1 MDNFDLKKY
10 LAENQLTPNSVM
22 LYRENSILL
31 DEGIL
36 QDLGDKIKPA
46 LEKIFSVGKSKSKEV
61 YDIVKKEVTDP
72 KNAEKALN
80 IVSKAYNGIKNVADK
95 ATNDPDSLKA
105 IQKFIPGLKTTAIGT
120 ALGAAYQ
127 IIAGTSIVS
136 SGLWGM
142 SKDIAWGDPSIA
154 LNIGIF
160 LVVLKLIMY
169 ALQAITNIRKGA
181 SAVKGIFTENEDTMA
196 VVDFNDIEDLFELK
210 TIKNEV

>member
-1 MDNFDLKKY
+1 MDNFDLRKY

-46 LEKIFSVGKSKSKEV
+46 LSKIFSTGKSKSKQV
-61 YDIVKKEVTDP
+61 YDVVKKEVTDP
-72 KNAEKALN
+72 ENAEKVLGV
-80 IVSKAYNGIKNVADK
+80 ISKAYNGIKNVADK
-95 ATNDPDSLKA
+95 ATGDPDGLKA

-127 IIAGTSIVS
+127 VIAGTSIAS
-136 SGLWGM
+136 SGVWGL
-142 SKDIAWGDPSIA
+142 SKDIVWGDPSTA

-160 LVVLKLIMY
+160 LVVLKLVMY
-169 ALQAITNIRKGA
+169 ALQAIANIRKGT
-181 SAVKGIFTENEDTMA
+181 SAVKGIFTENEEIMA
-196 VVDFNDIEDLFELK
+196 DVDFSDIEDIFELQL
-210 TIKNEV
+210 N

>member
-10 LAENQLTPNSVM
+10 LAENQLTPNSVI

-46 LEKIFSVGKSKSKEV
+46 LSKIFSTGKSKSKQV
-61 YDIVKKEVTDP
+61 YDVVKKEVTDP
-72 KNAEKALN
+72 ENAEKVLGV
-80 IVSKAYNGIKNVADK
+80 ISKAYNGIKNVADK
-95 ATNDPDSLKA
+95 ATGDPDGLKA

-127 IIAGTSIVS
+127 VIAGTSIAS
-136 SGLWGM
+136 SGFWNL
-142 SKDIAWGDPSIA
+142 SKDIVWGDPSTA

-160 LVVLKLIMY
+160 LVVLKLVMY
-169 ALQAITNIRKGA
+169 ALQAIANIRKGT
-181 SAVKGIFTENEDTMA
+181 SAVKGMFTENEEVMA
-196 VVDFNDIEDLFELK
+196 DVDFSDIEDIFELQL
-210 TIKNEV
+210 N

>member
-46 LEKIFSVGKSKSKEV
+46 LSKIFSTGKSKSKQV
-61 YDIVKKEVTDP
+61 YDVVKKEVTDP
-72 KNAEKALN
+72 ENAEKVLGV
-80 IVSKAYNGIKNVADK
+80 ISKAYNGIKNVADK
-95 ATNDPDSLKA
+95 ATGNPDGLKA

-127 IIAGTSIVS
+127 VIAGTSIAS
-136 SGLWGM
+136 SGVWGL
-142 SKDIAWGDPSIA
+142 SKDIVWGDPSTA

-160 LVVLKLIMY
+160 LVVLKLVMY
-169 ALQAITNIRKGA
+169 ALQAIANIRKGT
-181 SAVKGIFTENEDTMA
+181 SAVKGIFTENEEVMA
-196 VVDFNDIEDLFELK
+196 DVDFSDIEDIFELQL
-210 TIKNEV
+210 N

>member
-46 LEKIFSVGKSKSKEV
+46 LSKIFSTGKSKSKQV
-61 YDIVKKEVTDP
+61 YDVVKKEVTDP
-72 KNAEKALN
+72 ENAEKVLGV
-80 IVSKAYNGIKNVADK
+80 ISKAYNGIKNVADK
-95 ATNDPDSLKA
+95 ATGDPDGLKA
-105 IQKFIPGLKTTAIGT
+105 IQKFIPGLKTTAIGA

-127 IIAGTSIVS
+127 VIAGTSIAS
-136 SGLWGM
+136 SGVWGL
-142 SKDIAWGDPSIA
+142 SKDIVWGDPSTA

-160 LVVLKLIMY
+160 LVVLKLVMY
-169 ALQAITNIRKGA
+169 ALQAIANIRKGT
-181 SAVKGIFTENEDTMA
+181 SAVKGIFTENEEIMA
-196 VVDFNDIEDLFELK
+196 DVDFSDIEDIFELQL
-210 TIKNEV
+210 N

>member
-46 LEKIFSVGKSKSKEV
+46 LEKIFSAGKSKSKQV
-61 YDIVKKEVTDP
+61 YDVVKKEVTDP
-72 KNAEKALN
+72 ENAEKVLGV
-80 IVSKAYNGIKNVADK
+80 ISKAYNGIKNVADK
-95 ATNDPDSLKA
+95 ATGDPDGLKA

-127 IIAGTSIVS
+127 VIAGTSIAS
-136 SGLWGM
+136 SGFWGL
-142 SKDIAWGDPSIA
+142 SKDIVWGDPSTA

-160 LVVLKLIMY
+160 LVVLKLVMY
-169 ALQAITNIRKGA
+169 ALQAIANIRKGT
-181 SAVKGIFTENEDTMA
+181 SAVKGMFTENEDVMA
-196 VVDFNDIEDLFELK
+196 DVDFSDIEDIFELQL
-210 TIKNEV
+210 N

>member
-46 LEKIFSVGKSKSKEV
+46 LSKIFSTGKSKSKQV
-61 YDIVKKEVTDP
+61 YDVVKKEVTDP
-72 KNAEKALN
+72 ENAEKVLGV
-80 IVSKAYNGIKNVADK
+80 ISKAYNGIKNVADK
-95 ATNDPDSLKA
+95 ATGDPDGLKA

-127 IIAGTSIVS
+127 VIAGTSIAS

-142 SKDIAWGDPSIA
+142 SKDIVWGDPSTA

-160 LVVLKLIMY
+160 LVVLKLVMY
-169 ALQAITNIRKGA
+169 ALQAIANIRRGT
-181 SAVKGIFTENEDTMA
+181 SAVKGMFTENEEVMA
-196 VVDFNDIEDLFELK
+196 DVDFSDIEDIFELQL
-210 TIKNEV
+210 N

>member
-46 LEKIFSVGKSKSKEV
+46 LEKIFSAGKSKSKQV
-61 YDIVKKEVTDP
+61 YDVVKKEVTDP
-72 KNAEKALN
+72 ENAEKVLGV
-80 IVSKAYNGIKNVADK
+80 ISKAYNGIKNVADK
-95 ATNDPDSLKA
+95 ATGDPDGLKA

-127 IIAGTSIVS
+127 VIAGTSIAS

-142 SKDIAWGDPSIA
+142 SKDIVWGDPSTA

-160 LVVLKLIMY
+160 LVVLKLVMY
-169 ALQAITNIRKGA
+169 ALQAIANIRRGT
-181 SAVKGIFTENEDTMA
+181 SAVKGMFTENEEVMA
-196 VVDFNDIEDLFELK
+196 DVDFSDIEDIFELQL
-210 TIKNEV
+210 N

>member
-46 LEKIFSVGKSKSKEV
+46 LSKIFSTGKSKSKQV
-61 YDIVKKEVTDP
+61 YDVVKKEVTDP
-72 KNAEKALN
+72 ENAEKVLGV
-80 IVSKAYNGIKNVADK
+80 ISKAYNGIKNVADK
-95 ATNDPDSLKA
+95 ATGDPDGLKA

-127 IIAGTSIVS
+127 VIAGTSIAS
-136 SGLWGM
+136 SGVWGL
-142 SKDIAWGDPSIA
+142 SKDIVWGDPSTA

-160 LVVLKLIMY
+160 LVVLKLVMY
-169 ALQAITNIRKGA
+169 ALQAIANIRKGT
-181 SAVKGIFTENEDTMA
+181 SAVKGIFTENEEIMA
-196 VVDFNDIEDLFELK
+196 DVDFSDIEDIFELQL
-210 TIKNEV
+210 N

>member
-36 QDLGDKIKPA
+36 QDLSDKIKPA
-46 LEKIFSVGKSKSKEV
+46 LSKIFSTGKSKSKQV
-61 YDIVKKEVTDP
+61 YDVVKKEVTDP
-72 KNAEKALN
+72 ENAEKVLGV
-80 IVSKAYNGIKNVADK
+80 ISKAYNGIKNVADK
-95 ATNDPDSLKA
+95 ATGDPDGLKA

-127 IIAGTSIVS
+127 VIAGTSIAS
-136 SGLWGM
+136 SGFWNL
-142 SKDIAWGDPSIA
+142 SKDIVWGDPSTA

-160 LVVLKLIMY
+160 LVVLKLVMY
-169 ALQAITNIRKGA
+169 ALQAIANIRKGT
-181 SAVKGIFTENEDTMA
+181 SAVKGMFTENEEVMA
-196 VVDFNDIEDLFELK
+196 DVDFSDIEDIFELQL
-210 TIKNEV
+210 N

>member
-46 LEKIFSVGKSKSKEV
+46 LEKIFSAGKSKSKQV
-61 YDIVKKEVTDP
+61 YDVVKKEVTDP
-72 KNAEKALN
+72 ENAEKVLGV
-80 IVSKAYNGIKNVADK
+80 ISKAYNGIKNVADK
-95 ATNDPDSLKA
+95 ATGDPDGLKA

-120 ALGAAYQ
+120 LLGAAYQ
-127 IIAGTSIVS
+127 VIAGTSIAS
-136 SGLWGM
+136 SGFWGL
-142 SKDIAWGDPSIA
+142 SKDIVWGDPRTA

-160 LVVLKLIMY
+160 LVVLKLVMY
-169 ALQAITNIRKGA
+169 ALQAIANIRKGT
-181 SAVKGIFTENEDTMA
+181 SAVKGMFTENEDVMA
-196 VVDFNDIEDLFELK
+196 DVDFSDIEDIFELQL
-210 TIKNEV
+210 N

>member
-72 KNAEKALN
+72 KKC
-80 IVSKAYNGIKNVADK
+80 
-95 ATNDPDSLKA
+95 
-105 IQKFIPGLKTTAIGT
+105 
-120 ALGAAYQ
+120 
-127 IIAGTSIVS
+127 
-136 SGLWGM
+136 
-142 SKDIAWGDPSIA
+142 
-154 LNIGIF
+154 
-160 LVVLKLIMY
+160 
-169 ALQAITNIRKGA
+169 RK
-181 SAVKGIFTENEDTMA
+181 SFKYCF
-196 VVDFNDIEDLFELK
+196 
-210 TIKNEV
+210 

>member
-46 LEKIFSVGKSKSKEV
+46 LSKIFSTGKSKSKQV
-61 YDIVKKEVTDP
+61 YDVVKKEVTDP
-72 KNAEKALN
+72 ENAEKVLGV
-80 IVSKAYNGIKNVADK
+80 ISKAYNGIKNVADK
-95 ATNDPDSLKA
+95 ATGDPDGLKA

-127 IIAGTSIVS
+127 VIAGTSIAS
-136 SGLWGM
+136 SGFWNL
-142 SKDIAWGDPSIA
+142 SKDIVWGDPSTA

-160 LVVLKLIMY
+160 LVVLKLVMY
-169 ALQAITNIRKGA
+169 ALQAIANIRKGT
-181 SAVKGIFTENEDTMA
+181 SAVKGMFTENEEVMA
-196 VVDFNDIEDLFELK
+196 DVDFSDIEDIFELQL
-210 TIKNEV
+210 N

>member
-46 LEKIFSVGKSKSKEV
+46 LSKIFSTGKSKSKQV
-61 YDIVKKEVTDP
+61 YDVVKKEVTDP
-72 KNAEKALN
+72 ENAEKVLGV
-80 IVSKAYNGIKNVADK
+80 ISKAYNGIKNVADK
-95 ATNDPDSLKA
+95 ATGDPDGLKA

-127 IIAGTSIVS
+127 VIAGTSIAS
-136 SGLWGM
+136 SGFWNL
-142 SKDIAWGDPSIA
+142 SKDIVWGDPSTA

-160 LVVLKLIMY
+160 LVVLKLVMY
-169 ALQAITNIRKGA
+169 ALQAIANIRKGT
-181 SAVKGIFTENEDTMA
+181 SAVKGMFTENEDVMA
-196 VVDFNDIEDLFELK
+196 DVDFSDIEDIFELQL
-210 TIKNEV
+210 N

>member
-1 MDNFDLKKY
+1 MDTFDLKKY
-10 LAENQLTPNSVM
+10 LVENQLTPNSVM

-61 YDIVKKEVTDP
+61 YDIVKKEITDP

-95 ATNDPDSLKA
+95 ATSDPDSLKA
-105 IQKFIPGLKTTAIGT
+105 IQNNIPSLKTTAIGT

-127 IIAGTSIVS
+127 IISGTGIES
-136 SGLWGM
+136 SGLWGTDK
-142 SKDIAWGDPSIA
+142 SIVWGDPSTA

-169 ALQAITNIRKGA
+169 ALQAIANIRKGT
-181 SAVKGIFTENEDTMA
+181 SAVKGIFTENEDTMTD
-196 VVDFNDIEDLFELK
+196 VDFNDIKDLFELK
-210 TIKNEV
+210 TLKNEV

>member
-1 MDNFDLKKY
+1 MDNFDLRKY

-46 LEKIFSVGKSKSKEV
+46 LEKIFSAGKSKSKQV
-61 YDIVKKEVTDP
+61 YNVVKQEITDP
-72 KNAEKALN
+72 ENAQKALN
-80 IVSKAYNGIKNVADK
+80 VVSKAYNGIKNVADK
-95 ATNDPDSLKA
+95 ATGDPSALAA
-105 IQKFIPGLKTTAIGT
+105 IQKFIPGLKTAAIGT

-127 IIAGTSIVS
+127 VIAGTSIVS

-142 SKDIAWGDPSIA
+142 SKDIAWGDPSTA
-154 LNIGIF
+154 LSIGIF

-169 ALQAITNIRKGA
+169 ALQAIANIRKGA

-196 VVDFNDIEDLFELK
+196 DVDFNDIEDLFELK